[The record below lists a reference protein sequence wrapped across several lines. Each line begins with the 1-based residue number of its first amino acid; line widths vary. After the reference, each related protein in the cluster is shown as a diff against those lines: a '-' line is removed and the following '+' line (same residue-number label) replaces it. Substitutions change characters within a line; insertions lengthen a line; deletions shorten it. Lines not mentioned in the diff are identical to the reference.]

1 MRILVAGDIHGNTRA
16 GLQLIGHAI
25 AHKAEIIVQC
35 GDFGLWPGF
44 DGMDYLDTLNANL
57 REHNR
62 NLIFVDGNH
71 EDHDQLEWI
80 DKHNPRSKSGHVYLR
95 SNILHAPRGS
105 YWKWGNKYF
114 MAVGGAV
121 SIDKQWRT
129 PGKSWWAGEQLT
141 DDQAYGIVK
150 KMNDRRTNG
159 RPDVDYLFT
168 HDCSDKT
175 PFHGRLKPDL
185 DSKIHR
191 QRMDAVIEAVRPTIH
206 FHGHMHTKYDWQ
218 NPISNGTH
226 WVQTY
231 GLECDGMY
239 DNWGIL
245 DTDTDTF
252 AFRGNEPDDTSAG
265 HALEVDDNF

>member
-1 MRILVAGDIHGNTRA
+1 MKVLVAGDIHGNTRA
-16 GLQLIGHAI
+16 GLALVE
-25 AHKAEIIVQC
+25 KAVANKASVIIQC
-35 GDFGLWPGF
+35 GDMGIWPGF
-44 DGMDYLDTLNANL
+44 DGIEYLDALNARL
-57 REHNR
+57 REHGR
-62 NLIFVDGNH
+62 NLLFIPGNH
-71 EDHDQLEWI
+71 EDYDQLDRYES
-80 DKHNPRSKSGHVYLR
+80 NAPRSKAGQVYLR
-95 SNILHAPRGS
+95 SHILMVPRGC

-114 MAVGGAV
+114 MGVGGAV

-175 PFHGRLKPDL
+175 PFYGRLKPDL

-206 FHGHMHTKYDWQ
+206 FHGHMHTRYDWQ

-245 DTDTDTF
+245 NTETDDFT
-252 AFRGNEPDDTSAG
+252 FRGAEPQQVVASD
-265 HALEVDDNF
+265 EPVDDNF